1 MRTTLRCKL
10 LVLAGLAVL
19 LASLSGCDP
28 GPIVWRVDAALHLPP
43 PVEARG

>member
-1 MRTTLRCKL
+1 MRLTVRFKL
-10 LVLAGLAVL
+10 LVLAGIAVL

-28 GPIVWRVDAALHLPP
+28 GPIVWRVDAAWHFPQ